1 MYHDLY
7 PGTLCLL
14 YLSKACGE
22 EEALP
27 MRGCKVNFVIFI
39 IYFKCLQG
47 KTRKKEKKKRIRR
60 WNGSKG
66 TDSETGTA
74 IGVGKKRG
82 R

>member
-1 MYHDLY
+1 MHVCFYIGMYHDLY

-47 KTRKKEKKKRIRR
+47 KTRKKEKKKDPEMER
-60 WNGSKG
+60 
-66 TDSETGTA
+66 E
-74 IGVGKKRG
+74 
-82 R
+82 